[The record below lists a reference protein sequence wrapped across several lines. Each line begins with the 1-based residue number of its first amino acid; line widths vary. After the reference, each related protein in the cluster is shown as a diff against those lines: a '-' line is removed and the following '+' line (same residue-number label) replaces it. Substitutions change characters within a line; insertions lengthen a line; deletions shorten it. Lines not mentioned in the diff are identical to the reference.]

1 MMRRIDEK
9 AQCTDSGA
17 VQTVA
22 TEVLGKA
29 RDLPARHVRQ
39 EELRQVVRYQSTFF
53 WHVVQV

>member
-1 MMRRIDEK
+1 MRRIDEK